1 MRPMLATPCDP
12 ESGLPRDGARWA
24 YEVKW
29 DGMRVLA
36 DLHEGRLRLTSRTGR
51 DVTVAFPELA
61 PLAEAHPDAL
71 LDGEVI
77 VLQDGVPSFG
87 ALADRFHV
95 TDPRRARTL
104 AAGAPATLIVFDVLR
119 LYGVDLTGRAWQ
131 ERREVLERMEPSG
144 TAWQLSPIYDDVDA
158 LVRATLEQGLEG
170 VVAKRR
176 QSRYGSGARTGDWV
190 KLAHQRTQAC
200 LVGGWRP
207 ETGTRQRIGAL
218 LLGVRTGGA
227 GDADG
232 GSGAGAGGRPVVLHY
247 RGKVGSGIGGAV
259 AAELAGL
266 LKPLATDAS
275 PFGTEVPRVDA
286 NGAVWV
292 RPEVVVEVRY
302 LRRTEGGRLRAP
314 VFRGVR
320 TDLDPADVRDE

>member
-1 MRPMLATPCDP
+1 MRPMLATPCDRGT
-12 ESGLPRDGARWA
+12 GLPRDGAQWA

-36 DLHEGRLRLTSRTGR
+36 DLHDGRLRLTSRTGR
-51 DVTVAFPELA
+51 DVTAAFPELQ

-77 VLQDGVPSFG
+77 VLQDGVPSFA

-95 TDPRRARTL
+95 TDPRRARLL
-104 AAGAPATLIVFDVLR
+104 AAKAPATLIVFDVLR
-119 LYGVDLTGRAWQ
+119 LYGVDLTARPWQ
-131 ERREVLERMEPSG
+131 ERRDVLERLEPG
-144 TAWQLSPIYDDVDA
+144 GWQLSPTYDDADA
-158 LVRATLEQGLEG
+158 LVRATIEQGLEG

-176 QSRYGSGARTGDWV
+176 LSRYAPGARTGDWV

-207 ETGTRQRIGAL
+207 ETGSRQRIGAL
-218 LLGVRTGGA
+218 LIGVRTGP
-227 GDADG
+227 
-232 GSGAGAGGRPVVLHY
+232 AGAPVLQY
-247 RGKVGSGIGGAV
+247 RGRVGSGIGGAT

-266 LKPLATDAS
+266 LRPLAADGN

-286 NGAVWV
+286 AGAVWV
-292 RPEVVVEVRY
+292 RPELVVEVRY
-302 LRRTEGGRLRAP
+302 LARTEGGRLRAP
-314 VFRGVR
+314 VFRGIR
-320 TDLDPADVRDE
+320 TDLDPSDVRDE

>member
-12 ESGLPRDGARWA
+12 QSGLPRDGGRWA

-51 DVTVAFPELA
+51 DVTAAFPELA

-77 VLQDGVPSFG
+77 VLQDGVPSFA

-104 AAGAPATLIVFDVLR
+104 AAKAPATLIVFDVLR

-131 ERREVLERMEPSG
+131 ERREVLERLEPSG
-144 TAWQLSPIYDDVDA
+144 SAWQLSPIYDDAEA
-158 LVRATLEQGLEG
+158 LVNATLEQGLEG

-176 QSRYGSGARTGDWV
+176 LSRYAAGARSGDWV

-218 LLGVRTGGA
+218 LLGVWAGGSEA
-227 GDADG
+227 DGSGSGADG
-232 GSGAGAGGRPVVLHY
+232 GPPVLAY
-247 RGKVGSGIGGAV
+247 RGKVGSGIAGAT
-259 AAELAGL
+259 AAELAAVL
-266 LKPLATDAS
+266 RPLAVPDN

-286 NGAVWV
+286 TGAVWV
-292 RPEVVVEVRY
+292 RPEVVVEVRF
-302 LRRTEGGRLRAP
+302 LRATEGGRLRAP
-314 VFRGVR
+314 VFRGIR
-320 TDLDPADVRDE
+320 TDVDPSDVRDE

>member
-12 ESGLPRDGARWA
+12 AVGVPRDGATWA

-51 DVTVAFPELA
+51 DVTAAFPELQ

-77 VLQDGVPSFG
+77 VLQDGVPSFA

-104 AAGAPATLIVFDVLR
+104 AAKAPATLIVFDVLR
-119 LYGVDLTGRAWQ
+119 LYGVDLTARPWQ
-131 ERREVLERMEPSG
+131 ERRDVLERLEPG
-144 TAWQLSPIYDDVDA
+144 GWQLSPTYDDADA
-158 LVRATLEQGLEG
+158 LVKATLEQGLEG

-176 QSRYGSGARTGDWV
+176 QSRYAAGARSGDWV

-218 LLGVRTGGA
+218 LLGVW
-227 GDADG
+227 ADG
-232 GSGAGAGGRPVVLHY
+232 PDGGPPVLAY
-247 RGKVGSGIGGAV
+247 RGKVGSGIAGAT
-259 AAELAGL
+259 AAELAAVL
-266 LKPLATDAS
+266 RPLETPDN

-286 NGAVWV
+286 TGAVWV
-292 RPEVVVEVRY
+292 RPEVVVEVRF
-302 LRRTEGGRLRAP
+302 LRATEGGRLRAP
-314 VFRGVR
+314 VFRGIR